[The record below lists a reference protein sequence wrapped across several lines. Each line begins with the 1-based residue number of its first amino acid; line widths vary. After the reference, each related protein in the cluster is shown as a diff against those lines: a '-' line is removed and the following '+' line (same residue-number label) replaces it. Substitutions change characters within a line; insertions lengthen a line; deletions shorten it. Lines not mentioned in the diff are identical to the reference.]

1 MSLLVEK
8 NLIENLKQ
16 YLIRHGYPENS
27 MIAEYKLGKYRADL
41 VVIDIETNSPMQLF
55 ELKSNNNKRNV
66 DMGRQQLSKFLQ
78 EARKLNADVI
88 GYLVFPNDNSPF
100 FKIINPETE
109 STKKD
114 NFDLNY
120 QDQIV
125 RSRSAKT
132 EIIKTKK
139 VETVD
144 EFKKKINILLE
155 VLSIIFVL
163 DVLEILNLNNIHLYL
178 ILIMILL
185 YVLPYYEE
193 IKIFNFELKKKQSD
207 NNLH

>member
-88 GYLVFPNDNSPF
+88 GYLVFPDDNSPF

>member
-16 YLIRHGYPENS
+16 YLISHGYPENS

-66 DMGRQQLSKFLQ
+66 EMGRQQLSKFLQ

-88 GYLVFPNDNSPF
+88 GYLVFPDDNLPF